1 MANIN
6 DVYGNNFQQKAVID
20 KALHASGIFAQN
32 IAHKQF
38 NFRNKSEDMWDG
50 NNMKQEII
58 AALKQQVHAGNSNME
73 LIHIS
78 KTSPMI
84 NAFPY
89 LVNGAV
95 EYFMAVDTQ
104 GSTDGKTQVYSLYI
118 TPSCMC
124 AY

>member
-6 DVYGNNFQQKAVID
+6 DVYGNNFQQKATLD

-38 NFRNKSEDMWDG
+38 NFRNKSPDMWNG
-50 NNMKQEII
+50 NNMKPDVITAMI
-58 AALKQQVHAGNSNME
+58 GQVKTGNPAME
-73 LIHIS
+73 LVHIP
-78 KTSPMI
+78 KTSHMI

-89 LVNGAV
+89 LVNGPV
-95 EYFMAVDTQ
+95 EYFLAVDTK
-104 GSTDGKTQVYSLYI
+104 SAGKPQVYSLYI
-118 TPSCMC
+118 TPNCMC